1 MFKNICVFNIS
12 WKVMQWRLRQKN
24 EEWYL
29 ISYKS
34 DIWSIIKG
42 YTISELKIFSFT
54 KCLSE
59 KTSILNFLGHY
70 INFLCPNA
78 CKNKMIFFI
87 IFVRLYRPQCRC
99 FFSKYHCSRFV
110 YHEAVR
116 LCEVR
121 RFAACNSQKQ
131 HSDPIR
137 CPAPGGSMAH
147 SIFSLLPGFPLKFVW
162 LCLVT
167 RGWIIAS
174 VHDTH
179 GSHQQSGEWTQS
191 AITKSHRSFFLSVR
205 MNHRNSL
212 SLF

>member
-99 FFSKYHCSRFV
+99 FFQNTTVHASCIMRLWDCVRWEGLQPAIHKNNILIPSAAPPPVDQWHILYLACSRVF
-110 YHEAVR
+110 H
-116 LCEVR
+116 
-121 RFAACNSQKQ
+121 
-131 HSDPIR
+131 
-137 CPAPGGSMAH
+137 
-147 SIFSLLPGFPLKFVW
+147 W
-162 LCLVT
+162 
-167 RGWIIAS
+167 
-174 VHDTH
+174 
-179 GSHQQSGEWTQS
+179 
-191 AITKSHRSFFLSVR
+191 
-205 MNHRNSL
+205 SL
-212 SLF
+212 SDCVWWRGAG

>member
-1 MFKNICVFNIS
+1 MKKHLC
-12 WKVMQWRLRQKN
+12 
-24 EEWYL
+24 
-29 ISYKS
+29 
-34 DIWSIIKG
+34 
-42 YTISELKIFSFT
+42 
-54 KCLSE
+54 
-59 KTSILNFLGHY
+59 ILNFLGTCD

-78 CKNKMIFFI
+78 CKNKMIFFHY
-87 IFVRLYRPQCRC
+87 LY
-99 FFSKYHCSRFV
+99 FYTGHSAGVFAKYHCSRFV

-167 RGWIIAS
+167 RGRIIAS

-179 GSHQQSGEWTQS
+179 GSQQQSGEWRQS